1 MIVDNKGYTKM
12 LEAFNIKAE
21 GIKKSIAISE
31 RFEAFTKGKKLT
43 EETAWD
49 FSRLLIKEKQNIIWN
64 YLALMYYCQLIKN
77 NDMYVAF
84 LELID
89 GGEVSENLYKKV
101 GKELGAAVRDEVFK
115 GTGIAPYGIPTPEKP
130 AYLHPVLKRL
140 EKKVG
145 VKAAREFLS
154 GCLRNL
160 RARDYAGEPGNYRRA
175 GDIDKY
181 LQQKKEGFIK
191 QLEDLR
197 REGRLFFA
205 QEITAD
211 VIKLVKKT
219 PEMGAGKREG
229 NVIYETKIPYMAKQ
243 YLATTDPVLK
253 RYYSCHCPWAREA
266 IKTGDKNITAN
277 LCYCSAGFMKKSW
290 EVIFKQPLKVDVAES
305 VLSGGDQCRFA
316 IHLPEKAL
324 AGKR

>member
-1 MIVDNKGYTKM
+1 MDKQGFRKM
-12 LEAFNIKAE
+12 LQGLHLNEQAIKNTL
-21 GIKKSIAISE
+21 AISE
-31 RFEAFTKGKKLT
+31 RFEEYLKNKKPT
-43 EETAWD
+43 TETAWD
-49 FSRLLIKEKQNIIWN
+49 FSKILIKEKNN
-64 YLALMYYCQLIKN
+64 DFKSYLALLFYCQFIKN
-77 NDMYVAF
+77 NEMYVAF

-89 GGEVSENLYKKV
+89 GGEVSDNLYKKV
-101 GKELGAAVRDEVFK
+101 GKEFGEEIRNEVFR
-115 GTGIAPYGIPTPEKP
+115 GTGIAPYGTPTPEKP

-145 VKAAREFLS
+145 VKATIEFLS

-160 RARDYAGEPGNYRRA
+160 RARDYADEPTHYRQA

-181 LQQKKEGFIK
+181 LQQKKEGFIA
-191 QLEDLR
+191 QLEDLM

-205 QEITAD
+205 QEITMD
-211 VIKLVKKT
+211 VIKLVKKN

-229 NVIYETKIPYMAKQ
+229 NIIYETKIPYMAKQ
-243 YLATTDPVLK
+243 YLATTDPTLK

-266 IKTGDKNITAN
+266 IKNGDKKITAN

-290 EVIFKQPLKVDVAES
+290 EVIFKQPLKVEVIES
-305 VLSGGDQCRFA
+305 VLSGGDCCRFA

-324 AGKR
+324 KGK